1 MNSSRGKL
9 FYKIGLLTF
18 ILLLSFLFSI
28 LIYNFFE
35 NIFIGRLSNVI
46 GVVTENSKDLEV
58 KVMKEL
64 KAEHSQYDSI
74 GKETLAKYGYGHTG
88 IIFLKDKKKVIY
100 ISLMFS
106 VLITLIF
113 YINMK
118 TLNRNKKRNIE
129 KLKDYVEQTNKGI
142 YSLSLNIDE
151 DFSILSDELYKTLV
165 MLRELK
171 ENAIKDKINLKD
183 NMADISHQLKTPITS
198 INIMSE
204 LMEGD
209 HSKNENKEYIY
220 RLNKQI
226 TRLEV
231 LTNSLLTMSK
241 LDADTI
247 EFKKDTL
254 DIKNLIDL
262 AIEPIMFLIEKK
274 NIKLNIIGGNITI
287 KGDAYWLSEAFLNII
302 KNSVEHLEE
311 NGNIDIFL
319 KFNPIFTEV
328 RIEDNGSGFLKEDLP
343 YIFRRFYKGKNA
355 NKDSVGIGLSMAR
368 TIIEKHNGGITVEN
382 RREGGARFEVKFY

>member
-28 LIYNFFE
+28 LIYHFFE

-74 GKETLAKYGYGHTG
+74 GKETLAKYGYGHAG

-106 VLITLIF
+106 VLITLIS

-118 TLNRNKKRNIE
+118 VLNRNKKMNIE
-129 KLKDYVEQTNKGI
+129 KLKDYIERTNKGI

-274 NIKLNIIGGNITI
+274 NIKLNIIGENITI